1 MTTSKLTATITR
13 LLGVTCLSLL
23 LGSVA
28 HAAPITFDFTFQST
42 ETAAQAV
49 GSITFES
56 TLLPNPG
63 CTNFSLPNPAVLAL
77 QVTVSGATSGNGSF
91 TLNDFDGVKF
101 CTNGG
106 TLILTQELV
115 GQPTNVDPW
124 GTPSDG
130 DGGDFNLFGAPP
142 APSGTNFFTLC
153 ADGGNADCME
163 LQTMR
168 GHFSGP
174 PTGAAPVLDR
184 WGLVL
189 LVLVLVAVGGRAVRR
204 VAT

>member
-1 MTTSKLTATITR
+1 MTTSKRTVTVKR
-13 LLGVTCLSLL
+13 VLGVTCLCLL
-23 LGSVA
+23 LASAA

-63 CTNFSLPNPAVLAL
+63 CRDFPLPNPAVLAL
-77 QVTVSGATSGNGSF
+77 QVTVSGATSGSGSF
-91 TLNDFDGVKF
+91 TLSDFNEVAW

-115 GQPTNVDPW
+115 GQPTNNDPW
-124 GTPSDG
+124 GTPSRG
-130 DGGDFNLFGAPP
+130 NGGDFNLFGLAP
-142 APSGTNFFTLC
+142 APDGRFDFTLC
-153 ADGGNADCME
+153 ADGGLEDCME
-163 LQTMR
+163 LQTML

-174 PTGAAPVLDR
+174 PTGTAPVLNH
-184 WGLVL
+184 WGLALLVL
-189 LVLVLVAVGGRAVRR
+189 LLAAVGGYAVRR
-204 VAT
+204 IAV

>member
-1 MTTSKLTATITR
+1 MTTSKLTVTITR

-23 LGSVA
+23 LGGVA
-28 HAAPITFDFTFQST
+28 HAAPITFDFTFSNS
-42 ETAAQAV
+42 ETGAQAV

-63 CTNFSLPNPAVLAL
+63 CTDFPLPNPAVLAL

-91 TLNDFDGVKF
+91 TLNDFDDVRF

-115 GQPTNVDPW
+115 GQPTNNDPW

-130 DGGDFNLFGAPP
+130 NGGDFNLFGAAP

-153 ADGGNADCME
+153 ADGGNEDCME
-163 LQTMR
+163 LQTML

-184 WGLVL
+184 WGLAL
-189 LVLVLVAVGGRAVRR
+189 LVLVLIAVGGRAVRR
-204 VAT
+204 VAI